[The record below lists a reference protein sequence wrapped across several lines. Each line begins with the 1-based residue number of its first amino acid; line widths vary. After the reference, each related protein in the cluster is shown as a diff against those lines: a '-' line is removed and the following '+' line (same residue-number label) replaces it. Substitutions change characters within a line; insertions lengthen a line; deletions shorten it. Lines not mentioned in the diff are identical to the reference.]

1 MSVAVSL
8 RRRLLLPPAGIVIA
22 ILVVALPAHSAAQ
35 GVPSPNA
42 ASPCAGDSVR
52 AIAPPSQPLPSEAAS
67 AGITRFSFIAYG
79 DTRGR
84 HDGTALQAEHTLV
97 IESILGTIRSMANGP
112 APVRFVLQSG
122 DAVQSGVFCAQWNI
136 SYIPLIE
143 RLTSV
148 GGVWYFLAPGNH
160 DVTSSPDI
168 NAPDR
173 IAGLRN
179 YLAANAKLIPPDG
192 SPRRLPGY
200 PAYAFGYGNSFFIAF
215 DSDIA
220 GDTIQFNWVKG
231 QLAGLDRR
239 RYVNVVAFFHHPPFS
254 SGPHGGATVERQ
266 AAVLR
271 TLYMPLFRQ
280 YHVRLL
286 LTGHEHL
293 FEHWVERYQDS
304 TGTHRIDEIVSGGG
318 GAPLYAYRGEP
329 ALGDYLRGAAS
340 EHVSLEHLVRP
351 SSDPGANPFHYLVV
365 TVNGTAVDVQVV
377 GVDWGRGFEPY
388 RSSHAT
394 LVDPPRPPPRR

>member
-1 MSVAVSL
+1 MALPL
-8 RRRLLLPPAGIVIA
+8 RRHVTWCTCTLIA
-22 ILVVALPAHSAAQ
+22 ILVL
-35 GVPSPNA
+35 GLPSP
-42 ASPCAGDSVR
+42 SPAQVTPPQPGNVGCPGDSVR
-52 AIAPPSQPLPSEAAS
+52 AIAPPSQPFPSEAAS

-84 HDGTALQAEHTLV
+84 HDGTALQSEHTLV
-97 IESILGTIRSMANGP
+97 VESILRAIRVLAAGP

-122 DAVQSGVFCAQWNI
+122 DAVQSGIFCAQWNV

-143 RLTSV
+143 RLTGV

-160 DVTSSPDI
+160 DVTSSPDV

-173 IAGLRN
+173 SAGLRN
-179 YLAANAKLIPPDG
+179 YLAANARLIPPDG
-192 SPRRLPGY
+192 SRRRLAGY
-200 PAYAFGYGNSFFIAF
+200 PTYAFGYGNSFFIAF

-220 GDTIQFNWVKG
+220 GDTTQFNWVKA

-254 SGPHGGATVERQ
+254 SGPHGGATVELQ
-266 AAVLR
+266 AAILR
-271 TLYMPLFRQ
+271 QLYMPLFRR

-351 SSDPGANPFHYLVV
+351 SPDPGANPFHYLVV

-377 GVDWGRGFEPY
+377 GVDWGSGFEPY
-388 RSSHAT
+388 RSSHAA
-394 LVDPPRPPPRR
+394 LADPPRPPPR